1 MKIKLE
7 DINSSAKEHNWK
19 VITKEYKNL
28 NTEMTFECEEGHRVI
43 APYSKIRNKWE
54 CPVCR
59 RNKLKNQEKKIVAK
73 KKDTYRVLALDQATY
88 VSGFAIFDNKKLIR
102 SGIFETD
109 LQEEIERDN
118 RIKHWL
124 ISMIDNWEPD
134 IVALEDIQLQQYNG
148 RNGNVVTYKVLA
160 HLQGIL
166 MECLHEEGIKY
177 VIVSSATWR
186 HHCGVKGRTKADKK
200 KSMQILVKDWFDI
213 SVTNDES
220 DAIGI
225 GKYVADK
232 YTKKEIYFNFE

>member
-1 MKIKLE
+1 MRIKLE
-7 DINSSAKEHNWK
+7 DVIEAASTHSWK
-19 VITKEYKNL
+19 VISTEYKNL

-43 APYSKIRNKWE
+43 APYNKIRDKWE

-59 RNKLKNQEKKIVAK
+59 SNKLKNQDKKIIPK
-73 KKDTYRVLALDQATY
+73 KKDSYRVLALDQATY
-88 VSGFAIFDNKKLIR
+88 VTGFSIFEDKKLIR

-109 LQEEIERDN
+109 LEEEIERDN
-118 RIKHWL
+118 RVKQWL
-124 ISMIDNWEPD
+124 ISMINNWEPD
-134 IVALEDIQLQQYNG
+134 IVALEDIQLQQYKG
-148 RNGNVVTYKVLA
+148 RNANVVTYKVLA

-166 MECLHEEGIKY
+166 MECLYEEGIKY
-177 VIVSSATWR
+177 ILVPSATWR
-186 HHCGVKGRTKADKK
+186 HYCGVKGRAKPDKK
-200 KSMQILVKDWFDI
+200 KSMQLLVKDWFDI